1 MSEIPLREL
10 VDWISFTVPTGT
22 EKVWPDGL
30 SEEAGITKSFNG
42 YDTAKEYIDGR
53 AELVSSTRPEM
64 GIHCVMAG
72 QTCSNLRDNIKD
84 ILNNVWKQRGH
95 VTRFDIAF
103 DDYTGRI
110 SPRTANELLRQGKAI
125 TRAKQTEFRS
135 DPRNPGETQYFG
147 RFSSEILVRIYDKDA
162 EQKIYGFRTR
172 IEVKYQSK
180 RANKAAKTY
189 LQGEDH
195 RGLVLGVLTFKGWKE
210 WDNSFKVEPIKVLAE
225 KTSSKRITWLLTQ
238 CAKSMAKE
246 ILDRGGDLEIMDK
259 FYEAVL
265 GHMSDIRQK
274 DERYTAKG

>member
-22 EKVWPDGL
+22 EKVWPSEL

-53 AELVSSTRPEM
+53 VELVSSTRPEM

-72 QTCSNLRDNIKD
+72 QTCSNLRGSIKD
-84 ILNNVWKQRGH
+84 ILSNVWAQSGR

-110 SPRTANELLRQGKAI
+110 SPRTANELLKQGRAI

-189 LQGEDH
+189 ISGEDH
-195 RGLVLGVLTFKGWKE
+195 RGLVLGVLGFSGWDE
-210 WDNSFKVEPIKVLAE
+210 WNKAFSVQPIQVPAE
-225 KTSSKRITWLLTQ
+225 KKESKRVVWLLTQ

-259 FYEAVL
+259 FYAAVL
-265 GHMSDIRQK
+265 DHMSDMRQR
-274 DERYTAKG
+274 EEN